1 MISPTSPATTTRK
14 TTPPTVM
21 ESPPRVILA
30 RRPGRGQHEYGQAGD
45 AGAGRRAGPG
55 EVGADGRRLGPAP
68 PPPPGGREVAP
79 GASQRP
85 HPPRPRP
92 APPRP
97 PPPARAPGSQ

>member
-45 AGAGRRAGPG
+45 AGAGRGAGPG
-55 EVGADGRRLGPAP
+55 GSVADGRHVVPALP
-68 PPPPGGREVAP
+68 PPPRGREIAQ
-79 GASQRP
+79 GASPRHDP
-85 HPPRPRP
+85 RRPRP
-92 APPRP
+92 VPPRHP
-97 PPPARAPGSQ
+97 SRAGAPEVD

>member
-45 AGAGRRAGPG
+45 AGAGRGAGPG
-55 EVGADGRRLGPAP
+55 EDGADGWDVVPALHP
-68 PPPPGGREVAP
+68 HAGGREIAAVAC
-79 GASQRP
+79 AR
-85 HPPRPRP
+85 HHAPRPRHR
-92 APPRP
+92 PPRP
-97 PPPARAPGSQ
+97 PPPAGAAA